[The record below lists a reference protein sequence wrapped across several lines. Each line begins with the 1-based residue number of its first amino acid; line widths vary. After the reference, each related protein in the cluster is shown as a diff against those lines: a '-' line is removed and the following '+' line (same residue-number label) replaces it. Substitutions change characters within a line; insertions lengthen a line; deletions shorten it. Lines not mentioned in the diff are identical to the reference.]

1 MHIFLCLHK
10 CAWLLKPSPIGFF
23 HFVGFCR
30 KIGGN
35 WTLPLYVWPSTTR
48 VWAPAKWLEKLGSGS
63 KRWCWSSTL
72 DQAFFNVNQH
82 ASMDRLPCC
91 IFICISQGIHGRERE
106 HRQTLQ
112 SRVFLLVEDRQDVL
126 EFHFHNIK
134 FSCFYVQFMLCTFSF
149 DYMFVM
155 LKIV

>member
-1 MHIFLCLHK
+1 MGIEHCHCTFD
-10 CAWLLKPSPIGFF
+10 
-23 HFVGFCR
+23 
-30 KIGGN
+30 
-35 WTLPLYVWPSTTR
+35 PLRQECGHRPNDWRNLDLDQKDDAGPPPSTR
-48 VWAPAKWLEKLGSGS
+48 HFL
-63 KRWCWSSTL
+63 
-72 DQAFFNVNQH
+72 NVNQH